1 MFDNIDVQGAVKRA
15 LQTEKNA
22 MNFYELGAQRMA
34 NPDARRVF
42 ELLAREERGHAQQ
55 FFGIYQGGDIPSF
68 EVFMD
73 SPADYESSWLSSLA
87 KAIDTDFNEQK
98 ALELAKKE
106 LKEENKERN
115 RGQIVKKLQELANLF
130 GELKNRAFLDKKNY
144 GKDED
149 TVENMTRDEV
159 PSKYKKL
166 LDKYRTS
173 LSK

>member
-22 MNFYELGAQRMA
+22 MNFYDLGAQRMT

-55 FFGIYQGGDIPSF
+55 FFGIYQGEDIPSF

-98 ALELAKKE
+98 ALELAMEKE
-106 LKEENKERN
+106 LGLEKTLRETAEKIAIPEARAIFELNARETHN
-115 RGQIVKKLQELANLF
+115 HYELIESEYAKLMGMVHES
-130 GELKNRAFLDKKNY
+130 DM
-144 GKDED
+144 D
-149 TVENMTRDEV
+149 TFVRE
-159 PSKYKKL
+159 
-166 LDKYRTS
+166 
-173 LSK
+173 